1 MASDNSNLISSN
13 LDINSTNNEMMERD
27 VSPLQIIIKAQ
38 NAVSMK
44 KESIDTVLQLLLKY
58 VSIEPC
64 DPIIHFQIGM
74 IYRYYTL
81 KGYKDIQ
88 PDNKDGN

>member
-1 MASDNSNLISSN
+1 MVNYTDRVGMTSDNSNLISSN
-13 LDINSTNNEMMERD
+13 LDINSTTNDMMTERD

-44 KESIDTVLQLLLKY
+44 RESIDTVLQLLLKY

-81 KGYKDIQ
+81 
-88 PDNKDGN
+88 